1 MEHQRVRI
9 ADIAEELGT
18 STATV
23 SADSYGGG
31 FKAGEYLRQIGHKKV
46 LCIADNYKRNETWG
60 LPKAICIAGN
70 QPCKTFQ
77 YSTTMQ
83 VIL

>member
-31 FKAGEYLRQIGHKKV
+31 FKAGEYLRQIGHKKCFV
-46 LCIADNYKRNETWG
+46 LRIIIKEMKHGDYQRQFVLLETSLVKRSSTA
-60 LPKAICIAGN
+60 P
-70 QPCKTFQ
+70 PCR
-77 YSTTMQ
+77 
-83 VIL
+83 